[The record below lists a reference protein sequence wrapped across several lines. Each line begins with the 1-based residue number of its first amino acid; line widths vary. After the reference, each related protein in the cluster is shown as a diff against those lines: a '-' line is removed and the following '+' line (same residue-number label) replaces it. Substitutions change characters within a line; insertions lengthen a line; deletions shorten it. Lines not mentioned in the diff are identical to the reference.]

1 MWTSCFCDVNS
12 GLVAHLVRGFGFDDL
27 QKDDL
32 QKRDVP
38 LPLQPVRY
46 MAKNQATV
54 GALRAQPVGVDPSL
68 KSQGGLHARN
78 DNGIVTAAQVA
89 T

>member
-1 MWTSCFCDVNS
+1 MTYKKMTYKNAMCLFRYNPFW
-12 GLVAHLVRGFGFDDL
+12 
-27 QKDDL
+27 
-32 QKRDVP
+32 
-38 LPLQPVRY
+38 Y

-54 GALRAQPVGVDPSL
+54 GALRAQAVGVDPSL

-89 T
+89 TQLASSMTTLE